1 MTVETAPP
9 TIIDLNNAEP
19 TTQASEKKSKK
30 PIRQAVGGIV
40 ILDNK
45 VLMLSS
51 RKSESALRLPRGDCR
66 ENETPEQAVL
76 RVLRDEAGIETENIK
91 QRVGTYTK
99 ANKKGKIVC
108 HHWIYEIT
116 EPKVLEFWP
125 AVDRQRIWVSE

>member
-1 MTVETAPP
+1 M
-9 TIIDLNNAEP
+9 
-19 TTQASEKKSKK
+19 
-30 PIRQAVGGIV
+30 GGIV

-51 RKSESALRLPRGDCR
+51 RKSEDAYRLPRGDCR
-66 ENETPEQAVL
+66 ENETPEQAIIRIL
-76 RVLRDEAGIETENIK
+76 REEAGIETEDIK

-116 EPKVLEFWP
+116 DPKVLEFWP
-125 AVDRQRIWVSE
+125 AVDRQRVWVRNKKKKKREREMIKLKMMNS